1 MIKQLLKIYNL
12 NNNLLF
18 KLIFIKI
25 IIFIYLINYILFIY
39 LNFYL

>member
-18 KLIFIKI
+18 KLIFIKTKI
-25 IIFIYLINYILFIY
+25 IDYIINYILFIY